1 MTRIILCML
10 TVLAIIYIVP
20 FLVYSL
26 FTVITDLKPPSNV
39 SPARF
44 LLSIFVSKTGT
55 AFAFVLI
62 FYVARNS
69 FSGHLLLYA
78 FAWWAMFVVGEFGNA
93 IGPGYSWTEAMAGVI
108 SETIYLPLSAF
119 ITNWLIGMR

>member
-1 MTRIILCML
+1 MARIILSML

-26 FTVITDLKPPSNV
+26 FTVLTDLKPPSSV

-69 FSGHLLLYA
+69 FSRLWFLYA
-78 FAWWAMFVVGEFGNA
+78 FAWWAMFVIGEFGNA
-93 IGPGYSWTEAMAGVI
+93 IGPGYSWIEAMAGII